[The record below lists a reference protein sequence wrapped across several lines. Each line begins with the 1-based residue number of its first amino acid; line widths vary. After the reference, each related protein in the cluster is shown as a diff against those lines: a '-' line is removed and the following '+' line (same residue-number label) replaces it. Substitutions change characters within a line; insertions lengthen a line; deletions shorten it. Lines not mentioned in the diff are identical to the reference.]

1 MCGGG
6 GGGKDRGV
14 GGSVEVRVDKVQVGL
29 QARPA
34 GPKFKMTVTALGP
47 RPRTTPVHQQVHC
60 DTKKVKG
67 EVTVINKTWPCS

>member
-34 GPKFKMTVTALGP
+34 GPKFKMTVTTLGP
-47 RPRTTPVHQQVHC
+47 HTTPVHQQVHC
-60 DTKKVKG
+60 DTKKG
-67 EVTVINKTWPCS
+67 EVTVINKHGPVLDLN

>member
-34 GPKFKMTVTALGP
+34 GPKFKMTVTTLGP
-47 RPRTTPVHQQVHC
+47 HT
-60 DTKKVKG
+60 
-67 EVTVINKTWPCS
+67 N

>member
-34 GPKFKMTVTALGP
+34 GPKFKMTVTTLGP
-47 RPRTTPVHQQVHC
+47 HLTPHSPPAGSR
-60 DTKKVKG
+60 DTKKG
-67 EVTVINKTWPCS
+67 EVTVINMALFFDQ